1 MNNMHENH
9 RQRMMDRCLRTGFA
23 SFADHEI
30 LEMLLYYSRPRGDTN
45 ETAHMLLERF
55 GRIDTVFE
63 ATAEE
68 LMQIDGIGLHS
79 AVLMQLI
86 RESARRYTK
95 AAMQPRKRFTNIR
108 DVAEFANACFVGA
121 TSEQLYLFLFNN
133 GMEMLDFVLLTTGA
147 INSAEIPTR
156 LMMEKALFKKA
167 SCAVLAH
174 NHPHGMAVPSDNDIQ
189 LTYHAAEVL
198 GLINIPLLEHLVF
211 AENRF
216 TCIMKTHYHLQA
228 NNRYPKIAQQN
239 SFLVDL
245 DSFLDVSDEQCIIPD
260 PFEAAEAK
268 KAENSIENSTK
279 E

>member
-1 MNNMHENH
+1 MHENH
-9 RQRMMDRCLRTGFA
+9 RQRMMVRCQKTGFD

-30 LEMLLYYSRPRGDTN
+30 LEMLLYYSKPRCDTN
-45 ETAHMLLERF
+45 ETAHLLLERF
-55 GRIDTVFE
+55 GRIDGVFE
-63 ATAEE
+63 ATPEE
-68 LMQIDGIGLHS
+68 LTQIDGIGQHS

-95 AAMQPRKRFTNIR
+95 AVMQNRKRFVHIR

-133 GMEMLDFVLLTTGA
+133 GMEMIDSILLTTGA

-156 LMMEKALFKKA
+156 MMLEKAILKKA
-167 SCAVLAH
+167 ACAILAH
-174 NHPHGMAVPSDNDIQ
+174 NHPHGMAVPSDSDIQ

-211 AENRF
+211 AENRYA
-216 TCIMKTHYHLQA
+216 CIMKTHYRVQA
-228 NNRYPKIAQQN
+228 NASTPGFAQQN

-245 DSFLDVSDEQCIIPD
+245 DAFLKVDDEECIIPD
-260 PFEAAEAK
+260 PFEMTEAK
-268 KAENSIENSTK
+268 KK
-279 E
+279 EQSQKE

>member
-1 MNNMHENH
+1 MSNMHDNH
-9 RQRMMDRCLRTGFA
+9 RQRMMERCLRTGFA
-23 SFADHEI
+23 SFADHEV
-30 LEMLLYYSRPRGDTN
+30 LEMLLYYSKPRGDTN

-63 ATAEE
+63 ASAEE
-68 LMQIDGIGLHS
+68 LMQIDGVGQHS

-86 RESARRYTK
+86 RESARRYTR
-95 AAMQPRKRFTNIR
+95 AAMQSRKRFTHIR

-121 TSEQLYLFLFNN
+121 TTEQLYLFLFNN
-133 GMEMLDFVLLTTGA
+133 GMEMIDFVLLTTGA

-156 LMMEKALFKKA
+156 LMLEKAILKKA

-174 NHPHGMAVPSDNDIQ
+174 NHPHGMAVPSDSDIQ

-198 GLINIPLLEHLVF
+198 QLINIPLLEHLVF

-216 TCIMKTHYHLQA
+216 TCIMKTHYHLQVNSA
-228 NNRYPKIAQQN
+228 KPGFAQQN

-245 DSFLDVSDEQCIIPD
+245 DSFLDIADEDCIIPD
-260 PFEAAEAK
+260 PFEEADAK
-268 KAENSIENSTK
+268 KAEALQK
-279 E
+279 EQT